1 MTELALHI
9 LDIANNSTRAK
20 AKTVTIKVIAD
31 TNSDELVISIADDGT
46 GMSEKL
52 LASVT
57 DPFATTRTTRK
68 VGLGIPLFKQASE
81 TSGGTFSIESVLGKG
96 TTTTATFKLSN
107 IDRVP
112 LGDLP
117 STMTTLIGGAPETD
131 FELYYAVDGREYS
144 FATAEVREILGEEV
158 PLGEPEVIAYIG
170 EMLAD
175 NIKNI
180 NGGITI

>member
-9 LDIANNSTRAK
+9 LDIANNSTRAE
-20 AKTVTIKVIAD
+20 AKTVTIKVFAD
-31 TNSDELVISIADDGT
+31 VEKDELYISVSDDGK
-46 GMSEKL
+46 GMSEEL

-57 DPFATTRTTRK
+57 DPFATTRKTRK

-81 TSGGTFSIESVLGKG
+81 MSGGTFSIESVLGKG
-96 TTTTATFKLSN
+96 TTTTATFKLSD

-112 LGDLP
+112 LGDLA

-131 FELYYAVDGREYS
+131 FVLYYAVNGREYEFS
-144 FATAEVREILGEEV
+144 TVEVREVLGEDV

-170 EMLAD
+170 EMLAE
-175 NIKNI
+175 NIENI